1 MSYAP
6 VWGTTLGQE
15 AALAK
20 HAGREERADRGLAL
34 DRPAFEMFYNRTER
48 PLRAYL
54 HRLTGSSTLADD
66 LAHEAYLRLLR
77 TTPPAAEP
85 AGLRA
90 YLFRVA
96 TNLYRDHYRRIGRRE
111 TAMVEPDEKGSMDP
125 DAAVRIDM
133 NQALG
138 RIRPRQRALLWLT
151 YVEGLTHRE
160 VATVLGLRPIS
171 VGPLLWRA
179 RRSLAKVLQAHG
191 MELKP

>member
-6 VWGTTLGQE
+6 VWGTTLDRE
-15 AALAK
+15 AALAED
-20 HAGREERADRGLAL
+20 AGRDEREDHGLAL
-34 DRPAFEMFYNRTER
+34 DRPGFELFYNRTER

-54 HRLTGSSTLADD
+54 HRLTGSSSLADD

-77 TTPPAAEP
+77 STPPTAEP
-85 AGLRA
+85 AALRS

-96 TNLYRDHYRRIGRRE
+96 TNLYRDHYRRVGQRE
-111 TAMVEPDEKGSMDP
+111 TEMIEPDEQRSMEP
-125 DAAVRIDM
+125 DTALRADM
-133 NQALG
+133 SQALG

-179 RRSLAKVLQAHG
+179 RRSLAKVLQARG

>member
-6 VWGTTLGQE
+6 VWDTTLDQE
-15 AALAK
+15 AVLAK
-20 HAGREERADRGLAL
+20 DAGRRARGDHGLAL
-34 DRPAFEMFYNRTER
+34 DRPAFEVFYNRTER

-54 HRLTGSSTLADD
+54 HRLTGSPSLADD

-77 TTPPAAEP
+77 SAPTTTDP
-85 AGLRA
+85 AGLRS

-96 TNLYRDHYRRIGRRE
+96 TNLYRDHYRRAGRRE
-111 TAMVEPDEKGSMDP
+111 TEMTEPDEQRAIEP
-125 DAAVRIDM
+125 DAALRADM

-138 RIRPRQRALLWLT
+138 RLRPRHRALLWLT

-179 RRSLAKVLQAHG
+179 RRNLAKVLQSQG